1 MEKLSANYRFKKNLG
16 FTLLT
21 FVLGWAIFTFLLFPN
36 LSLLKITLF
45 PEGKFDAKP
54 VMQIMHSARV
64 VRALI
69 HSFVLAVSLT
79 VTVNVL
85 GIFEILV
92 LDYFDIKGSKWLN
105 IAFHSPLICNGMVL
119 VTALSGYESVLVSG
133 LWRGAD

>member
-105 IAFHSPLICNGMVL
+105 IAFHSPLIQCQL
-119 VTALSGYESVLVSG
+119 VNI
-133 LWRGAD
+133 R